1 MRIRLKNSTGN
12 HLQQR
17 HDFHPSLYVF
27 TESYHICLSRFL
39 FKKNSNQVC
48 VRKQNTLF
56 VFMCCCLHVNST
68 LLNALEFRDRFSI
81 TIYKKELMSIFLC
94 FITFKIKPQKTYL
107 MEYSKVDYGLMVS
120 SKIDYLISLSF
131 ILHLTSMKVPS
142 YLNFSHKYNSRSNT
156 FLLFQLI

>member
-1 MRIRLKNSTGN
+1 MISIR
-12 HLQQR
+12 
-17 HDFHPSLYVF
+17 PYM
-27 TESYHICLSRFL
+27 FL
-39 FKKNSNQVC
+39 LNRTIFVYQGFFKKNSNQVC